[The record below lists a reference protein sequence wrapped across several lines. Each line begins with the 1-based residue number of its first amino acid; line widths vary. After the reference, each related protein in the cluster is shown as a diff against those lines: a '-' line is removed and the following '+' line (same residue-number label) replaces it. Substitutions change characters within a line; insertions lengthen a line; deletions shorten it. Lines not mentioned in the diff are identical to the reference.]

1 MTARICISQRP
12 GSFMVLLFFHF
23 FSFGCHMEEGQNLSD
38 FLLAMIPVKV
48 PLIFETP
55 SYYSRGKREA
65 HLVILFWNIDSALLP
80 KERCLCLLFS
90 SSMFFCF
97 VCLARIGGYLNQ
109 QTLTKQRTGIILC
122 FILSLKSASTRTRPL
137 MLLRL
142 HDGPGER
149 TYR

>member
-1 MTARICISQRP
+1 
-12 GSFMVLLFFHF
+12 MVLLFFHF

-80 KERCLCLLFS
+80 KERCLCLLFFHVFLLCLPCS
-90 SSMFFCF
+90 HWWLPESTDSDEAAHWYYIVFYSFFEKCF
-97 VCLARIGGYLNQ
+97 DKDEAIDVIALA
-109 QTLTKQRTGIILC
+109 
-122 FILSLKSASTRTRPL
+122 
-137 MLLRL
+137 
-142 HDGPGER
+142 
-149 TYR
+149 